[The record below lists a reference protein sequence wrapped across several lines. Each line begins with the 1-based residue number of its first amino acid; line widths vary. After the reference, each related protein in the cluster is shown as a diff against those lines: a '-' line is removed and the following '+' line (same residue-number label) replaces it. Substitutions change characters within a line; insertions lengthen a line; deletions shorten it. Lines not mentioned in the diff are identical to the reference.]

1 MNRNVLDG
9 FKEAYN
15 RKFKFYDEDIL
26 MAIWCGQRMV
36 ETITEKGFKSV
47 ISLGVGHKV
56 VSRSILRNLS
66 DILTKFIII
75 EGSSKMIKDFRR
87 TINLPPNVRL
97 VKSLF
102 EEFETEEKFDAIEM
116 GFVLEHVD
124 HPLSILKRYSTFLK
138 AGGSILISVP
148 NARSLHRLIGC
159 EAGLLD
165 DLYRLSPFD
174 LRLGHK
180 RYFDLKSLERL
191 VHKSGLKI
199 AKREGIYLK
208 PFSTS
213 QLKSLHLSPE
223 VTQSLFSI
231 GVSYPE
237 IGNAIYL
244 EVTR

>member
-1 MNRNVLDG
+1 MKKNMLDG
-9 FKEAYN
+9 FKEAYH

-26 MAIWCGQRMV
+26 MSIWCGQRMV
-36 ETITEKGFKSV
+36 ETIREKGFESV
-47 ISLGVGHKV
+47 ISLGVGHKI

-66 DILTKFIII
+66 DILTKFVII
-75 EGSSKMIKDFRR
+75 EGSSKMIRDFGR
-87 TINLPPNVRL
+87 TTNLPPNVRL

-102 EEFETEEKFDAIEM
+102 EEFGTEERFDAIEM

-124 HPLSILKRYSTFLK
+124 DPLSILKRYSTFLK
-138 AGGSILISVP
+138 ARGSILISVP
-148 NARSLHRLIGC
+148 NARSLHRLIGY

-165 DLYRLSPFD
+165 DPYRLSSFD

-191 VHKSGLKI
+191 VRRSGLKI
-199 AKREGIYLK
+199 VKREGIYLK

-213 QLKSLHLSPE
+213 QLKSLDLLPE
-223 VTQSLFSI
+223 VTQALFSI

-244 EVTR
+244 EATH